1 MMDKRTILDVYED
14 DVKFKRITMVD
25 TSKIISISD
34 IRSVSLNQLI
44 TVKAKVCNL
53 SGKKKV
59 HSLKDPL
66 TKVNGQLVDPT
77 GSIPI
82 VLWETFTEA
91 VEEGKTYIFRNLRVK
106 TDYLSKELCVNTAKS
121 GCSIEETRNFNMPLA
136 KIQALP
142 SDMTD
147 KSVDIEIIG
156 VSSAINYRTC
166 HLCHKKVR
174 VKDKI
179 ATCTSC
185 NLVQKISAT
194 NVTWILKL
202 VCHEKESGEDLQLT
216 LFNEAVKQL
225 FNINKSKINLSCCT
239 PSDIQS
245 ALLSFDDMNVMY
257 NIKNKAITDILYLL

>member
-1 MMDKRTILDVYED
+1 MRGVCFSPEKKSNFDNVTKSKSPVKIKNFRIQESQAGEINVMMDKRTILDVYED

-25 TSKIISISD
+25 TSRIISISD
-34 IRSVSLNQLI
+34 ISSVSLNQLI

-91 VEEGKTYIFRNLRVK
+91 VDQEGKTYTFRNLRVK
-106 TDYLSKELCVNTAKS
+106 TDYLSKELCVNTANS

-147 KSVDIEIIG
+147 KSVDIEITG

-166 HLCHKKVR
+166 HLRHKKVR

-179 ATCTSC
+179 ATCT
-185 NLVQKISAT
+185 
-194 NVTWILKL
+194 
-202 VCHEKESGEDLQLT
+202 
-216 LFNEAVKQL
+216 
-225 FNINKSKINLSCCT
+225 
-239 PSDIQS
+239 
-245 ALLSFDDMNVMY
+245 
-257 NIKNKAITDILYLL
+257 